1 MKLGSL
7 NINIPQSHYDRFDEK
22 SRSRKNKVHVF
33 HGYRDDSV
41 SFQPTPARLRPEPQA
56 EPPTEDATLK
66 ELEVEGEVIQLPQN
80 PDVASCK
87 PPSCDEVED
96 VITAADGE
104 GTEEETDGRP
114 RRKKKGH
121 TEEGSEQVPNEHISE
136 EVVDSIETPDEEI
149 EEDNGISVP
158 DEEAEDVASCS
169 QKKEGVVSSE
179 DGHHGNTET
188 ATRKVRKARKKKRV
202 RSKKDSGDAKFKC
215 QYCERTFNSPSAR
228 LHHTKSKHVGVKYD
242 CNQCDKHFTHQSSLT
257 THIQSTHEGVKYA
270 CNQCDYQATQ
280 KSHLTRHMKS
290 KHM

>member
-104 GTEEETDGRP
+104 GTEEETDGKP
-114 RRKKKGH
+114 RRK
-121 TEEGSEQVPNEHISE
+121 N
-136 EVVDSIETPDEEI
+136 
-149 EEDNGISVP
+149 
-158 DEEAEDVASCS
+158 
-169 QKKEGVVSSE
+169 
-179 DGHHGNTET
+179 
-188 ATRKVRKARKKKRV
+188 
-202 RSKKDSGDAKFKC
+202 DAKFKC
-215 QYCERTFNSPSAR
+215 QYCDRIFNSPSAR